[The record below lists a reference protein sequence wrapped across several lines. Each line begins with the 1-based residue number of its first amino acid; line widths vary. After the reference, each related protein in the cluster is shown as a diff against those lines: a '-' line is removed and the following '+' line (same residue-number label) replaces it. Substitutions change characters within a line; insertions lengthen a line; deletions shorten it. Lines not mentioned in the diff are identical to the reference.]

1 MALIAG
7 FGGTVSFSGQTAV
20 KCKSITI
27 NWEKESLD
35 VTTVSDWQQKRAPGR
50 FRRSG
55 TLTVYRQDGSVD
67 DAIRLHVQPT
77 TLIEATGAV
86 LTLAYTDQG
95 GKVYDTVGS
104 STTAFNIQITSASI
118 TDDGTGAA
126 MWELSWEEQ
135 G

>member
-7 FGGTVSFSGQTAV
+7 YGGTVTFSGQATV

-27 NWEKESLD
+27 NWDKESLD
-35 VTTVSDWQQKRAPGR
+35 VTTVSDWQQKRLPGR

-55 TLTVYRQDGSVD
+55 TLTMYRQDSTTD
-67 DAIRLHVQPT
+67 DAIRTHIQPS
-77 TLIEATGAV
+77 TLAEAVGAL
-86 LTLAYTDQG
+86 LTLKYVDQG
-95 GKVYDTVGS
+95 NISYDVIGV
-104 STTAFNIQITSASI
+104 STSAFNIQVVSASL

-126 MWELSWEEQ
+126 MWELSWEEL

>member
-7 FGGTVSFSGQTAV
+7 FGGTVAFSGQSSV

-55 TLTVYRQDGSVD
+55 TLTVYRQDASID
-67 DAIRLHVQPT
+67 DNIRLHLQPT
-77 TLIEATGAV
+77 NLVEATGAE
-86 LTLAYTDQG
+86 LTLSYTDQG
-95 GKVYDTVGS
+95 GKVYDTVGT
-104 STTAFNIQITSASI
+104 STNPFKIQITSASI